1 MKKAFFSRIL
11 RKKMLYVPPGGLNC
25 ICVGT
30 SLRVFEGHTMIDD
43 FMSVAFSLKT
53 LIPSSA
59 IRSNYR
65 ARLYL
70 IFYDWNQGQLF
81 PVGHWNKKTFSSVG
95 FNTTKDPLA
104 VNAVSLVVYSPAE
117 HEFVDLDDYSGPS
130 NFFWMAEKMVVNHL
144 TAFICPL
151 ADGFCC

>member
-53 LIPSSA
+53 LIPSLA

-65 ARLYL
+65 VRLYP
-70 IFYDWNQGQLF
+70 IFYDWNQVRLF
-81 PVGHWNKKTFSSVG
+81 SVGH
-95 FNTTKDPLA
+95 
-104 VNAVSLVVYSPAE
+104 
-117 HEFVDLDDYSGPS
+117 
-130 NFFWMAEKMVVNHL
+130 
-144 TAFICPL
+144 
-151 ADGFCC
+151 